1 MDERIQQAL
10 DGEVPRSRL
19 EPEAEQE
26 LSAVEDAIRGALE
39 GLRLEAPRDCVEEV
53 MARIAAVEAPR
64 RAGRARAAAG
74 WLWRPRTVSLRLRPA
89 YGILAAAALAAALLV
104 PRAATREAPA
114 PARVFVAFRLDARGA
129 SRVEL
134 AGDFTAWK
142 PTYALHESAPGV
154 WSVVVPLEPGVHD
167 YAFVVDGE
175 RWTPD
180 PLAPTVADG
189 FGGVNSRMAVLPPL
203 RGRAS

>member
-1 MDERIQQAL
+1 MDERIHQVL
-10 DGEVPRSRL
+10 DGEAPRSGL
-19 EPEAEQE
+19 GPEAARE
-26 LSAVEDAIRGALE
+26 LAAVEDAMRGALE
-39 GLRLEAPRDCVEEV
+39 GLVLEAPRDCVDEV
-53 MARIAAVEAPR
+53 LARIAAVEAPR
-64 RAGRARAAAG
+64 RGGRARAAAG
-74 WLWRPRTVSLRLRPA
+74 WLWRPRTVSVRLRPA
-89 YGILAAAALAAALLV
+89 YGLLAAALV
-104 PRAATREAPA
+104 AALLLPGAVGREASAA
-114 PARVFVAFRLDARGA
+114 PRVYVAFRLDARGA

-142 PTYALHESAPGV
+142 PAYALHESKPGV

-175 RWTPD
+175 RWMPD

-189 FGGVNSRMAVLPPL
+189 FGGVNSRLAVLPPV